1 MVERTPSDELEA
13 QKRRTTRIV
22 QTVPLTVS
30 GVDALGQPFRERTS
44 TLIINC
50 HGCKYQSRHYVL
62 KDSWV
67 TLEIPHA
74 QTGRDPHQVRA
85 KVTWIQKPKTIRE
98 LFQVGVE
105 LEIPGNVWGIAFPP
119 PDWFPFPEAG
129 APSIPPP
136 APPPAEAPKPRPG
149 EAAKPRPAVEE
160 EKPRVV
166 PPPGEV
172 ATAAQFARLLE
183 KLVADARQQVQSIA
197 KETAAEETTRAMRE
211 LSGQMQQAAEKAVE
225 AAAQSATERLMERAL
240 ERIEEVEESLS
251 QAMQQAWTAT
261 LERSLREASEQ
272 MAARVEGSVGPLEE
286 AFRQRLRAEVDR
298 AAQQAHELSDRING
312 AVRDAGAGREDLGT
326 RVAGLRAEI
335 EAALE
340 SSRAA
345 AQAERQEIEESSR
358 RLKKD
363 VSAAMDA
370 ARAEWREKLESD
382 MAVAGTDWNS
392 MLDEAVQR
400 GTVRLAEQLDELR
413 REAHDQAEQELTG
426 RTKEFGNFVAQMAA
440 SAEQSL
446 TGVRETLA
454 KELEQSAK
462 SLEQMEQAIG
472 RVQEFEHQ
480 ARAIRERAAEEI
492 EQRAAEIVASRATE
506 LHLRAENIGAEVLAQ
521 IEPELEHTARV
532 FLERLAQ
539 QAEQQLGPQLA
550 RATEASAKLAAEQRA
565 LEAALEAHRERL
577 RQASEEQ
584 VRDTAARLSETA
596 AQLQQDFAN
605 TAHQALEKWAA
616 ELDDKGTDITHTTF
630 EALYKAGEWYQKKAH
645 TAMQSALDR
654 VVEDSSGRLRE
665 QAGEVSRLFAAEL
678 DHRSR
683 SFAEHAEGLLEEAA
697 REVSA
702 KTLERLNEYRDTRLA
717 SFDDEAHRLA
727 ENTLSKLN
735 DAAKLAVLEMNGE
748 IDARVRQARAEAEA
762 HSDGVAI
769 EFQRRMQEQLEAGV
783 ESARQ
788 QMGRSMETIL
798 ELWNAARE
806 TEQQEWRLIQGRET
820 NETVERLRER
830 LELASNA
837 WLAASVASL
846 HSHAQKNLD
855 ELSSATQEKVRET
868 FSQALT
874 GLADTVRQ
882 RLLNLSAEIYP
893 PKKPE

>member
-1 MVERTPSDELEA
+1 MVEQTPSGEPEA

-22 QTVPLTVS
+22 QTVPLSVS

-50 HGCKYQSRHYVL
+50 HGCKYQSKHYVL

-74 QTGRDPHQVRA
+74 QSGREPHQVRA

-105 LEIPGNVWGIAFPP
+105 LEVPGNVWGIAFPP
-119 PDWFPFPEAG
+119 PDWFPFPEEG
-129 APSIPPP
+129 VPSIPPP
-136 APPPAEAPKPRPG
+136 SPPAEESRPH
-149 EAAKPRPAVEE
+149 PAVEE
-160 EKPRVV
+160 EKLRAV

-172 ATAAQFARLLE
+172 ATAAQFARLME
-183 KLVADARQQVQSIA
+183 KLVTEARQQVQRIA
-197 KETAAEETTRAMRE
+197 QETAAEETTRAMRE
-211 LSGQMQQAAEKAVE
+211 LSAQMQQAAEKAVE
-225 AAAQSATERLMERAL
+225 AAAQSATDQAMERAL
-240 ERIEEVEESLS
+240 GKIEEVEQARSE
-251 QAMQQAWTAT
+251 AMQQAWTYS

-272 MAARVEGSVGPLEE
+272 LAARVEETVGPLEE
-286 AFRQRLRAEVDR
+286 AFRQKLRAELDR
-298 AAQQAHELSDRING
+298 ATQQTQELSERMST
-312 AVRDAGAGREDLGT
+312 AARDAGAGHEDLRT
-326 RVAGLRAEI
+326 RIAGLRTEI

-345 AQAERQEIEESSR
+345 AQAERQEIEEASR
-358 RLKKD
+358 KLKKD
-363 VSAAMDA
+363 VSAAVEA

-382 MAVAGTDWNS
+382 MAVAGTGWNS
-392 MLDEAVQR
+392 MLDEAVQQ

-413 REAHDQAEQELTG
+413 REAHDQAEQELVG
-426 RTKEFGNFVAQMAA
+426 RAKEFSVSLAQMAA

-446 TGVRETLA
+446 AGVRETLA
-454 KELEQSAK
+454 KELEQSAE
-462 SLEQMEQAIG
+462 SLKQMEQAIG
-472 RVQEFEHQ
+472 RVQEFEQQTH
-480 ARAIRERAAEEI
+480 AIRERTAEEL
-492 EQRAAEIVASRATE
+492 EKRAVEIVASRTTE

-550 RATEASAKLAAEQRA
+550 RAAEASAKLAVEQKNIEIA
-565 LEAALEAHRERL
+565 LEAQRERL
-577 RQASEEQ
+577 REASEEQ
-584 VRDTAARLSETA
+584 VRATAARLSETA
-596 AQLQQDFAN
+596 AQLQQEFAQ
-605 TAHQALEKWAA
+605 TARQALEKWAA
-616 ELDDKGTDITHTTF
+616 ELDEKGTDITHTTF
-630 EALYKAGEWYQKKAH
+630 ESLYKAAEWYQKKAQ
-645 TAMQSALDR
+645 TAMQSALDK

-702 KTLERLNEYRDTRLA
+702 KTLQRLDEYRDTRLA
-717 SFDDEAHRLA
+717 TFDDEAHRLA

-735 DAAKLAVLEMNGE
+735 DATKLAVLEMKGE
-748 IDARVRQARAEAEA
+748 IEARIRQARAEAEA
-762 HSDGVAI
+762 YSDGVVV
-769 EFQRRMQEQLEAGV
+769 EFQRRMQERLEEGI

-806 TEQQEWRLIQGRET
+806 TEQQEWRLIQGREA

-830 LELASNA
+830 MELASNA

-846 HSHAQKNLD
+846 HSHAQKGID
-855 ELSSATQEKVRET
+855 ELSSATQEKIRET
-868 FSQALT
+868 FAQALT
-874 GLADTVRQ
+874 GLADIVRL

-893 PKKPE
+893 PKKQEP